1 MKVNSATAGKRQRV
15 ISDPEEQFIPDS
27 SERVSVSDFQG
38 KNLEDEE
45 DGLVQ
50 RQSII
55 SFDEE
60 EEDKSYNDRGGNFM
74 KCINISIAKF
84 DKSNKLSTYNKE

>member
-27 SERVSVSDFQG
+27 SERVSVSDFHD
-38 KNLEDEE
+38 KNLDDEEE

-55 SFDEE
+55 SY
-60 EEDKSYNDRGGNFM
+60 EEDEKAYNDRDG
-74 KCINISIAKF
+74 IYEVY
-84 DKSNKLSTYNKE
+84 LSLYSEV